1 MRLVQLVNT
10 KDERRAGVVEGN
22 SIRLLNALRTLYT
35 VAATAIE
42 SGDTMAATVSR
53 DLSEELLDYE
63 AIYSGASGWRLLPP
77 LDHPQ
82 EPARCLIT
90 GTGLTHLASAANRDA
105 MHSGTVAISDSMR
118 MYQWGVEGGR
128 PAPGAIGVA
137 PEWFYKGCGSIL
149 RAHGEPLD
157 VPSFAGDGGE
167 EPEIVGAY
175 NIGPD
180 GTPFRLGLTQ
190 GNEFSDHVF
199 EKKNY
204 LNLAGSKLRTC
215 SLGPELV
222 LHPAF
227 DDVPGTVA
235 IERAGK
241 RIWSKAIRSGEANM
255 CHSLANMEHHHFK
268 FEGHRRPGDVHL
280 HFFGASAFSFGEGV
294 QLEAGDIMEVSFR
307 GFGKPLR
314 NPLRSAAAPDCLVI
328 ARPL

>member
-1 MRLVQLVNT
+1 MRLVQLVNA
-10 KDERRAGVVEGN
+10 KEERRVGVVEGS
-22 SIRLLNALRTLYT
+22 SIRLLDVLRTLHT
-35 VAATAIE
+35 VAESAIE
-42 SGDTMAATVSR
+42 GGATLAAAVSDHLSG
-53 DLSEELLDYE
+53 ELLDYE
-63 AIYSGASGWRLLPP
+63 AIYSGASAWRLLPP

-105 MHSGTVAISDSMR
+105 MHSGSVAITDSMR

-128 PAPGAIGVA
+128 PAPGAIGIA

-157 VPSFAGDGGE
+157 VPSYAEDGGE
-167 EPEIVGAY
+167 EPEIVGVY
-175 NIGPD
+175 IIGPD
-180 GTPFRLGLTQ
+180 GTPLRLGMAQ
-190 GNEFSDHVF
+190 GNEFSDHAF

-222 LHPAF
+222 LEPAF

-235 IERAGK
+235 IDRAGK

-280 HFFGASAFSFGEGV
+280 HFFGASAFSFGEGLK
-294 QLEAGDIMEVSFR
+294 LEAGDIMEVGFQ

-314 NPLRSAAAPDCLVI
+314 NPLRIAAEPDRLVTV
-328 ARPL
+328 RPL